1 MSEYDSNRRK
11 FVKFSAAGI
20 GGLALS
26 SFIGAPKEHPLPL
39 SAENLPDKKL
49 RIICVG
55 AHPGDPEFGCGG
67 TLARF
72 TDAGHPVSV
81 LYLTRGEAGDPDKTY
96 EQSAALRTHE
106 AETACSLLKVKPLF
120 FGQTD
125 ANTVLNKISIDDM
138 TKRIQA
144 EKPDLLFTHWPLDA
158 HPDHQVAGLLAF
170 NAWVKL
176 AQSFALYFYEVNTG
190 AETMDFVPTDYV
202 DISAVRE
209 KKKSAMFA
217 HKTQE
222 PEKIY
227 DSYFKTLEEFRGL
240 QAGVKA
246 AEGFIL
252 FKPRKEMATLTG
264 L

>member
-1 MSEYDSNRRK
+1 MPEYNSDRRK

-20 GGLALS
+20 GGLVLS
-26 SFIGAPKEHPLPL
+26 PFAGTPKEHPLPFP
-39 SAENLPDKKL
+39 AENPADRKL
-49 RIICVG
+49 RILCVG

-67 TLARF
+67 TLARYS
-72 TDAGHPVSV
+72 DAGHQVSV

-96 EQSAALRTHE
+96 EESAALRTQE
-106 AETACSLLKVKPLF
+106 AEAACSLLKAKPLF

-125 ANTVLNKISIDDM
+125 ANTVLNKISINDM
-138 TKRIQA
+138 VKRIRV

-176 AQSFALYFYEVNTG
+176 AQNFLLYFYEVNTG
-190 AETMDFVPTDYV
+190 SETMDFAPTDYV

-252 FKPRKEMATLTG
+252 FKPRNEMATLTG